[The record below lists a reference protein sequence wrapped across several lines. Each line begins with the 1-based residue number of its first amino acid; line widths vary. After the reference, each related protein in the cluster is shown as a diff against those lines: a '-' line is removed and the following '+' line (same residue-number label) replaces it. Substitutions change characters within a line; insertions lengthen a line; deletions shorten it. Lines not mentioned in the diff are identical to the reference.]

1 MKYCNIYLLTFL
13 ITGIYDLILQLSIN
27 GYIPLLANFLKNS
40 DWYISLKDYFKRHT
54 PLSAILL
61 AGFIGFITQIIIFNI
76 IYLKNINIDILG
88 LIHSNNRML
97 MLLNIIKFLV
107 ISFIISGLIGIPIKM
122 SNLFPI
128 LEEKKEDKFVS
139 HVLSESDKNNIRK
152 MIDILSIKEIVT
164 LISQNN
170 NLSKKDIYNYC
181 LSIKNEK

>member
-27 GYIPLLANFLKNS
+27 GYIPLLDKFLKNT

-128 LEEKKEDKFVS
+128 LEDTYYKKLGDVRSFITDGYSGLIVQITLL
-139 HVLSESDKNNIRK
+139 V
-152 MIDILSIKEIVT
+152 ILY
-164 LISQNN
+164 LINSY
-170 NLSKKDIYNYC
+170 IH
-181 LSIKNEK
+181 